1 MQATLQAE
9 TWTAESA
16 ETIELPDKDEEEA
29 AAPLGDPFY
38 KLERG
43 ETDKR
48 KGRELGARVAEL
60 FHDSNEKFKDDYS
73 INKALRRNNR

>member
-1 MQATLQAE
+1 M
-9 TWTAESA
+9 
-16 ETIELPDKDEEEA
+16 ELPDREEEA
-29 AAPLGDPFY
+29 AVAPLDDPFS

-48 KGRELGARVAEL
+48 KGRELGVRVAEL
-60 FHDSNEKFKDDYS
+60 FHDSNEKFRDDYS